1 MGQNIEEARH
11 HALAAWKQTLESKK
25 DEARQN
31 LTECF
36 HIALQKYLDNLLAL
50 KKFIKSICT
59 MCDIDS
65 TKQAHEMFQA
75 LIDEAKQ
82 SLDMQD
88 ELQQQGSQSIGTDE
102 GKHYTNFNTLNL
114 YLQSLKNSKA
124 LSKITKILGRAKEA
138 KKQGQGSGQAGMQEA
153 HSKRYKEELQGV
165 TLGRDLENLL
175 PQELALLGDSDL
187 ELLFDLKYIQNRLF
201 CFEKQALSTIDTPKR
216 ASNQGAMIICIDTS
230 SSMEGQPEYIAK
242 ALALYLA
249 TQAQTQERACYLINF
264 STNIETMELSDKGG
278 LARLM
283 SFVSMSFYG
292 GTDVSP
298 ALQAGVQKM
307 QSEAFKKSDLI
318 VISDGGFG
326 SISSTLEKQMQAQR
340 AKKNKFYLLDINGSS
355 GAKKFFDIHW
365 LYSTRSDNTRVLYRS
380 GNGRN

>member
-1 MGQNIEEARH
+1 
-11 HALAAWKQTLESKK
+11 
-25 DEARQN
+25 
-31 LTECF
+31 
-36 HIALQKYLDNLLAL
+36 
-50 KKFIKSICT
+50 
-59 MCDIDS
+59 MCDIGS
-65 TKQAHEMFQA
+65 TKQAREMFQA

-88 ELQQQGSQSIGTDE
+88 ELQKQNNQSTGFGNDK
-102 GKHYTNFNTLNL
+102 GKKHYINFNTLTA

-124 LSKITKILGRAKEA
+124 LSKIAKILGRAKEA
-138 KKQGQGSGQAGMQEA
+138 KKQGHGSGQAGLQEA

-201 CFEKQALSTIDTPKR
+201 CFEKQALSTINTPKR

-230 SSMEGQPEYIAK
+230 SSMRGKPEHIAK
-242 ALALYLA
+242 SLALYLA

-264 STNIETMELSDKGG
+264 STNIETMELSGRGG
-278 LARLM
+278 LARLLG
-283 SFVSMSFYG
+283 FLSMSFHG
-292 GTDVSP
+292 GTDMSP
-298 ALQAGVQKM
+298 ALRAGVQKM

-326 SISSTLEKQMQAQR
+326 HISSTLEKQMQAQR
-340 AKKNKFYLLDINGSS
+340 KGGNKFYLLDINGRS

-365 LYSTRSDNTRVLYRS
+365 LYNTKSDNTRVLYRS